1 MILLKI
7 SNMKFRFVLPA
18 ALALLLALNVNGQEI
33 TKEAKDRASGL
44 VKQMTLDEKLDYIG
58 GYNDFY
64 IRAIPRLGI
73 PEIRMADG
81 PQGVRNDTKSTLYPS
96 GVVSA
101 STWDR
106 ELVRKMGEQ
115 IGKDCKA
122 RGVGFILG
130 PGVNLYRTPLC
141 GRNFEYFGEDPYLA
155 SETAVKYIEGVQ
167 SQGVI
172 STIKHFCANDE
183 EWDRYDVSSEV
194 DERTL
199 QELYLQTFRKA
210 VMKAHV
216 GAIMSSYNM
225 VNGEHTPE
233 NPHLIQDIMRGQWG
247 FEGIYMTD
255 WGAAYSGIASANAG
269 LDLEMPSG
277 KYMNPEAIK
286 AAIKNG
292 VVDERMI
299 DEKVQHILQ
308 TLIAFGMFDKPRQD
322 KSIPENNQESATT
335 ALTVAEEGI
344 VLLKNDGGMLPL
356 KKGNYVVLGPNAD
369 VTVMGGG
376 SGQVHPFSTVTVA
389 KGMSEAGKQFKAN
402 YISTTH
408 GNTQIAETG
417 EFFTD
422 VSCKTAGLIGQYF
435 ANKKLEG
442 QPAATRTDAGIEFE
456 YSGKESPIASFPG
469 DEFSIRWSGTYCP
482 LKDEKVTFSIT
493 GDDGFRMTL
502 DGKSII
508 DDWGNHSAEERKY
521 SFDAKKGQ
529 KYALGIEY
537 YENRDDAVMK
547 FEYTVTGEGLKK
559 WQKDIQNADAVIFCG
574 GMNQSIEGEGFDR
587 PFEIPAEQIDMLNEI
602 YELNKNIVVVMNCG
616 GAVDFSGWS
625 DKAKAIVYA
634 MYPGQ
639 EGGTAVAEI
648 LTGKV
653 NPSGKL
659 VYSIERRAEDNPCFN
674 TYHETKGISGFR
686 DTDLKKIQYSEGLFT
701 GYRGYEKNN
710 VAPLYPFGF
719 GMSYT
724 TFEYSSL
731 KVKKVGKKGSNSVE
745 ITFEIKNTG
754 KTDGA
759 EVAQVYVGEVKP
771 SVVRPARELKG
782 YEKVFL
788 KSGQKKK
795 VMITLDDEAFQH
807 YDVMSKG
814 FVVDPGDYRIWVG
827 SSSAKM
833 EFDPETVTL

>member
-1 MILLKI
+1 
-7 SNMKFRFVLPA
+7 MKLRFLLPA
-18 ALALLLALNVNGQEI
+18 ALALSVALNVNGQEI
-33 TKEAKDRASGL
+33 TKEAKERASGL
-44 VKQMTLDEKLDYIG
+44 VNQMTLDEKLDYIG
-58 GYNDFY
+58 GINDFY
-64 IRAIPRLGI
+64 IRAVPRLGI

-96 GVVSA
+96 GVVTA

-106 ELVRKMGEQ
+106 ELVHKMGEQ
-115 IGKDCKA
+115 LGKDCKA

-130 PGVNLYRTPLC
+130 PGVNMYRSPLC

-155 SETAVKYIEGVQ
+155 SETAVQYIRGVQ

-199 QELYLQTFRKA
+199 QELYLATFRKA
-210 VMKAHV
+210 VTKAHV

-277 KYMNPEAIK
+277 KYMNPAVLKE
-286 AAIKNG
+286 AIKNG
-292 VVDERMI
+292 VVDERVI

-308 TLIAFGMFDKPRQD
+308 TLIAFGMFDKPRED
-322 KSIPENNQESATT
+322 KSIPQNNPESAAT

-344 VLLKNDGGMLPL
+344 VLLKNDGNMLPL
-356 KKGNYVVLGPNAD
+356 KKGNYVVIGPNAD

-376 SGQVHPFSTVTVA
+376 SGEVHPFSTVTIA
-389 KGMSEAGKQFKAN
+389 AGMDAVGKQFKSTL
-402 YISTTH
+402 ISTSH
-408 GNTQIAETG
+408 GNTQFGETG

-422 VSCKTAGLIGQYF
+422 ASCKTAGLVGQYYD
-435 ANKKLEG
+435 NMELEG
-442 QPAATRTDAGIEFE
+442 QPAATRTDTGIEFE
-456 YSGKESPIASFPG
+456 YAGKESPMANFPG
-469 DEFSIRWSGTYCP
+469 DKFSIRWSGVYCP
-482 LKDEKVTFSIT
+482 LKDQKVSFVLT
-493 GDDGFRMTL
+493 GDDGFRMGI
-502 DGKSII
+502 DGKKVI
-508 DDWGNHSAEERKY
+508 DDWGNHSAETKKY
-521 SFDAKKGQ
+521 AFDAKKGQ
-529 KYALGIEY
+529 KYNVEVEY
-537 YENRDDAVMK
+537 YENTDEAVMK
-547 FEYTVTGEGLKK
+547 LEYSIVGEGLKK
-559 WQKDIQNADAVIFCG
+559 WEDQIRKADGVIFCG
-574 GMNQSIEGEGFDR
+574 GLNQSIEGEGHDR
-587 PFEIPAEQIDMLNEI
+587 PFEIPSEQTEMMNQI
-602 YELNKNIVVVMNCG
+602 YDLNKNLAVVMNCG

-625 DKAKAIVYA
+625 DKAKAILYA

-659 VYSIERRAEDNPCFN
+659 IYSIGRRAEDNPCFN
-674 TYHETKGISGFR
+674 TYQETKDISGFR

-710 VAPLYPFGF
+710 VAPLYPFGY

-724 TFEYSSL
+724 TFEYSNF
-731 KVKKVGKKGSNSVE
+731 KVKKAGKKGNEVE
-745 ITFEIKNTG
+745 LTFEVKNTG
-754 KTDGA
+754 KAEGA
-759 EVAQVYVGEVKP
+759 EVAQIYVGEVKP
-771 SVVRPARELKG
+771 SVVRPAKELKG

-788 KSGQKKK
+788 KAGQKKK

-807 YDVMSKG
+807 YDVVSKS
-814 FVVDPGDYRIWVG
+814 FVVNPGEYRIWVG

-833 EFDPETVTL
+833 EFDPQSVTL